1 MSSAKGAGA
10 LPVLGATLLAAIQP
24 VSAWAGI
31 HGSSVAGIH
40 GSSSQG
46 IHGSSA
52 NGIHGSSVDGIH
64 GSSANGI
71 HGSSVDGI
79 HGSSANGI
87 HGSSVD
93 GIHGSSANGIHG
105 SSVDG
110 IHGSSANGI
119 HGSSVDGIHGSSAN
133 GIHGSSVDGIHGSS
147 ANGIHGSSANGIHG
161 SSVDG
166 IHGSSA
172 NGIHGSSISGIH
184 GSSAAGI
191 HGSSALVLAGPVDS
205 IDPINGVF
213 MAMGQTVMASQ
224 GMLSSMSVGDF
235 VSVNGSVVSSGW
247 LYADAISVANGMY
260 VPGATEVFVTGIP
273 SGIDP
278 VLGQAQLGELTID
291 YTAAM
296 SGGAIPAGLSLS
308 FSGIRPVDRGMLVS
322 DRVNAIQ

>member
-1 MSSAKGAGA
+1 
-10 LPVLGATLLAAIQP
+10 
-24 VSAWAGI
+24 
-31 HGSSVAGIH
+31 VAGIN
-40 GSSSQG
+40 GGDVQG
-46 IHGSSA
+46 I
-52 NGIHGSSVDGIH
+52 NGGDV
-64 GSSANGI
+64 
-71 HGSSVDGI
+71 
-79 HGSSANGI
+79 
-87 HGSSVD
+87 
-93 GIHGSSANGIHG
+93 
-105 SSVDG
+105 
-110 IHGSSANGI
+110 
-119 HGSSVDGIHGSSAN
+119 
-133 GIHGSSVDGIHGSS
+133 
-147 ANGIHGSSANGIHG
+147 
-161 SSVDG
+161 
-166 IHGSSA
+166 
-172 NGIHGSSISGIH
+172 
-184 GSSAAGI
+184 AGI
-191 HGSSALVLAGPVDS
+191 NGGDLLGINGGDVLGINGGDVAGINGGDVQGINGGDVAGINGGDLLGINGGDVAGINGGDTLVLAGPVDS